1 MNQKGVSPLIVTVIL
16 VGFVFVISVVV
27 FSFGIDIHKSTMKD
41 QEINLEKLGLI
52 NYDAY
57 FKDDD
62 CRGDPEV
69 GDDENCYRLLISS
82 NEDME
87 LEFVVRT
94 VSDFG
99 ADIDR
104 FAFEP
109 YQQRVITVAYPN
121 TLKEDVYAEV
131 TPVEVSEEN

>member
-1 MNQKGVSPLIVTVIL
+1 MNQKAVSPLIITVIL
-16 VGFVFVISVVV
+16 VGFVFVISLVV
-27 FSFGIDIHKSTMKD
+27 FSFGIDIHKSTMED

-52 NYDAY
+52 NFDAY
-57 FKDDD
+57 FKDDT
-62 CRGDPEV
+62 CEAGGNEF
-69 GDDENCYRLLISS
+69 CYRLLISS
-82 NEDME
+82 SEDIP

-104 FAFEP
+104 FEFEP
-109 YQQRVITVAYPN
+109 YQQKVVTITYPKSM
-121 TLKEDVYAEV
+121 KEDVYAEI